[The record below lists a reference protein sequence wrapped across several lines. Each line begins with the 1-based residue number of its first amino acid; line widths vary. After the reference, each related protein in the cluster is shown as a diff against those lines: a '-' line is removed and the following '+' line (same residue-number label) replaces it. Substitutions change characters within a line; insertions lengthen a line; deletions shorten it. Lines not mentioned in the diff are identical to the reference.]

1 MSQYSPLVG
10 YGANFGNVVGSN
22 CALVKRPIEFFRVF
36 LLSPETSP
44 RRPRPPDQ
52 IWEPWRPANLYDTVT
67 ELRQSIDSRGF
78 RDTLV
83 DATIERV
90 KPECLQAA
98 EEVADS
104 G

>member
-1 MSQYSPLVG
+1 MLLV
-10 YGANFGNVVGSN
+10 VVVIV
-22 CALVKRPIEFFRVF
+22 AVI
-36 LLSPETSP
+36 TAW
-44 RRPRPPDQ
+44 RPR
-52 IWEPWRPANLYDTVT
+52 NLYDTVT

-90 KPECLQAA
+90 KPECLRAA
-98 EEVADS
+98 GEVAGS